1 MRVCLKHKIV
11 FLIKLLHADFRTFSN
26 KKGGALRARLAH
38 HGGDDGARDG
48 ELQPQQH
55 RGGGDGPFEQQG
67 TDAEVWHCVELF
79 GEESSGITPQVE
91 IILMVM
97 MMTITGT

>member
-1 MRVCLKHKIV
+1 MCLKHKIV
-11 FLIKLLHADFRTFSN
+11 FLIKLLNANFRIFCNT
-26 KKGGALRARLAH
+26 KGGALRARLAD
-38 HGGDDGARDG
+38 HGGDGGARDG

-79 GEESSGITPQVE
+79 GEESSSI
-91 IILMVM
+91 M
-97 MMTITGT
+97 